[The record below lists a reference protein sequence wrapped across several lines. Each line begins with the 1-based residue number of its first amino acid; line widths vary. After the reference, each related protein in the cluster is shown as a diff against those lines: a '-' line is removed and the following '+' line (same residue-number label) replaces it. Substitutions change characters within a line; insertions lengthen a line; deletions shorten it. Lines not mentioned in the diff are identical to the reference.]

1 MFKSKRCN
9 LLGQLGCWLPVRA
22 FNDSSTNSVSL
33 RGSTG
38 PRTWETCWVILQ
50 RLFQRGVGS
59 FSIKDS
65 YGIKKVTSK
74 KNSHF
79 SNLVPFIRP
88 RGRRIYPGVE
98 FLGTAL
104 KVRKRKR
111 ISSTC
116 FHVSITRRIRKFT
129 SWSCSDGKEMYQTVC
144 CACKLLFCL

>member
-1 MFKSKRCN
+1 M
-9 LLGQLGCWLPVRA
+9 LGHTAV
-22 FNDSSTNSVSL
+22 SVLERS
-33 RGSTG
+33 GD
-38 PRTWETCWVILQ
+38 C
-50 RLFQRGVGS
+50 

-104 KVRKRKR
+104 KFRKRKR

-116 FHVSITRRIRKFT
+116 VHVLHNASH
-129 SWSCSDGKEMYQTVC
+129 KEIYVVVLQ
-144 CACKLLFCL
+144 